1 MDNSPLAIEEILKKY
16 WGYSGFRPL
25 QKEAMGCVL
34 NGRDSIVVLPTGGGK
49 SLCFQ
54 APAIALPH
62 LTLVVSPLISLMKDQ
77 LDALAECGVAAGRLD
92 SSLSAQEKA
101 VVLQRLRAGDLK
113 LLYVSPERLLI
124 EGFYDFLKSI
134 GVSAIAIDEA
144 HCVSMWGH
152 DFRPEYRRLRVLRE
166 IFPGVPIGTY
176 TATATVDVR
185 RDIAVQLGLENPEIL
200 VGDFDRPN
208 LIYRV
213 RRRSNAISHI
223 REVIDRHPGESGI
236 IYCIRRSDVDETTAT
251 LSKNGYRAAPYH
263 AGMTD
268 TDRKKN
274 QDAFIN
280 EEVDVIVATVAFGM
294 GIDKSN
300 VRYVIHA
307 AMPKSLEHYQQ
318 ESGRAGRDG
327 LEAECVMLY
336 SGLDYRIWRGII
348 EESEPGT
355 QETGLA
361 KLGKVYGY
369 CSSVS
374 CRHRALLE
382 YFGQEFPAETC
393 RACDICLGEVEG
405 VDGAQIIAQK
415 ILSGVVRQKE
425 RFGADYTAGVL
436 VGSRE
441 DRIIAN
447 RHDQL
452 STYGILK
459 DATRPVVRDWIEQLA
474 DQECIVRVGD
484 YGVLKLTAKG
494 ARVLRGEETPLLLE
508 SRKKKAQPK
517 KPAIEDDSWAGVDRK
532 LFERLRKMRF
542 ELARQNNVPA
552 YIIFGDVTLRDL
564 ARKRPKTPEEL
575 LSVSGIGLKKLDQY
589 GEKILEIIREGNA
602 D

>member
-1 MDNSPLAIEEILKKY
+1 MQNIEEILKKY

-25 QKEAMGCVL
+25 QKEAMECVL
-34 NGRDSIVVLPTGGGK
+34 HGRDSIVVLPTGGGK

-54 APAIALPH
+54 APAIALPRP
-62 LTLVVSPLISLMKDQ
+62 TLVVSPLISLMKDQ
-77 LDALAECGVAAGRLD
+77 LDALTECGVAAGRLD
-92 SSLSAQEKA
+92 SSLSAREKA
-101 VVLQRLRAGDLK
+101 AVFQRLRDGELK
-113 LLYVSPERLLI
+113 LLYVSPERLLL
-124 EGFYDFLKSI
+124 EGFPDFLKSV

-166 IFPGVPIGTY
+166 IFPGVPIGAY
-176 TATATVDVR
+176 TATATVEVR
-185 RDIAVQLGLENPEIL
+185 RDIATQLGLDNPEIL

-213 RRRSNAISHI
+213 RRRANATGQI
-223 REVIDRHPGESGI
+223 RDVINRHPGESGI

-251 LSKNGYRAAPYH
+251 LARNGYRAAPYH

-268 TDRKKN
+268 ADRKKN

-280 EEVDVIVATVAFGM
+280 EEIDVIVATVAFGM

-327 LEAECVMLY
+327 LEAECVLLY
-336 SGLDYRIWRGII
+336 SGLDYRIWRNII

-355 QETGLA
+355 KETGLV
-361 KLGKVYGY
+361 KLGRVYGY
-369 CSSVS
+369 CSSVA

-382 YFGQEFPAETC
+382 YFGQGFPAEAC

-405 VDGAQIIAQK
+405 VGDALIIAQK
-415 ILSGVVRQKE
+415 ILSSVVRQNE

-447 RHDQL
+447 RHDKL

-474 DQECIVRVGD
+474 DQECVVRVGD

-494 ARVLRGEETPLLLE
+494 ARVLKGEETPLLLE
-508 SRKKKAQPK
+508 SRKKKASPK
-517 KPAIEDDSWAGVDRK
+517 KPAVEDDSWAGVDRK
-532 LFERLRKMRF
+532 IFDRLRKMRLD
-542 ELARQNNVPA
+542 LARRNNIPA
-552 YIIFGDVTLRDL
+552 YVVFGDVTLRDL
-564 ARKRPKTPEEL
+564 ARKRPATPEAL
-575 LSVSGIGLKKLDQY
+575 LGVSGIGLKKLEQY
-589 GEKILEIIREGNA
+589 GEMILQVIREG
-602 D
+602 

>member
-1 MDNSPLAIEEILKKY
+1 MQSIEEILKRY

-25 QKEAMGCVL
+25 QKEAMECVL
-34 NGRDSIVVLPTGGGK
+34 HGRDSIVILPTGGGK

-54 APAIALPH
+54 APAIALPRP
-62 LTLVVSPLISLMKDQ
+62 TLVISPLISLMKDQ

-92 SSLSAQEKA
+92 SSLSAREKA
-101 VVLQRLRAGDLK
+101 AVFQRLRDGELK
-113 LLYVSPERLLI
+113 LLYVSPERLLL
-124 EGFYDFLKSI
+124 EGFLDSLKSI
-134 GVSAIAIDEA
+134 GISAIAIDEA

-152 DFRPEYRRLRVLRE
+152 DFRQEYRRLRVLRK
-166 IFPGVPIGTY
+166 IFPDVPIGAY
-176 TATATVDVR
+176 TATATVEVR
-185 RDIAVQLGLENPEIL
+185 RDIAAQLGLANPEVLI
-200 VGDFDRPN
+200 GDFDRPN

-213 RRRSNAISHI
+213 RRRANAISQI
-223 REVIDRHPGESGI
+223 REVINRHPGESGI
-236 IYCIRRSDVDETTAT
+236 IYCIRRSDVDEMTVT
-251 LSKNGYRAAPYH
+251 LARNGCSAVPYH

-268 TDRKKN
+268 ADRKKS

-280 EEVDVIVATVAFGM
+280 EEADVIVATVAFGM

-327 LEAECVMLY
+327 LEAECVLLY
-336 SGLDYRIWRGII
+336 SGLDYRIWRNII

-355 QETGLA
+355 KETGLV
-361 KLGKVYGY
+361 KLGRVYGY
-369 CSSVS
+369 CSGVA
-374 CRHRALLE
+374 CRRRALLE
-382 YFGQEFPAETC
+382 YFGQGFLPDNC

-405 VDGAQIIAQK
+405 VGDALVIAQK
-415 ILSGVVRQKE
+415 ILSGVARQKE

-474 DQECIVRVGD
+474 DQECIVRVGE

-517 KPAIEDDSWAGVDRK
+517 KPAVG
-532 LFERLRKMRF
+532 RF
-542 ELARQNNVPA
+542 MGR
-552 YIIFGDVTLRDL
+552 R
-564 ARKRPKTPEEL
+564 RPQSFRAFTE
-575 LSVSGIGLKKLDQY
+575 
-589 GEKILEIIREGNA
+589 NA
-602 D
+602 P

>member
-1 MDNSPLAIEEILKKY
+1 MDGGSLAIEEILKRY

-25 QKEAMGCVL
+25 QKEAMECVL
-34 NGRDSIVVLPTGGGK
+34 HGRDSIVVLPTGGGK

-54 APAIALPH
+54 APAIALPYP
-62 LTLVVSPLISLMKDQ
+62 TLVVSPLISLMKDQ
-77 LDALAECGVAAGRLD
+77 LDALSECGVAAGRLD

-101 VVLQRLRAGDLK
+101 AVIQRLRAGELK
-113 LLYVSPERLLI
+113 LLYVSPERLLF
-124 EGFYDFLKSI
+124 EGFPDLLKSI

-144 HCVSMWGH
+144 HCVSMCGH

-166 IFPGVPIGTY
+166 IFPGVPIGAY

-185 RDIAVQLGLENPEIL
+185 RDIAAQLGLDNPEVL

-208 LIYRV
+208 LVYRV
-213 RRRSNAISHI
+213 RRRSNAAGQI
-223 REVIDRHPGESGI
+223 REVINRHPGESGI
-236 IYCIRRSDVDETTAT
+236 IYCIRRSDVDEMTAT
-251 LSKNGYRAAPYH
+251 LAKNGIRAAPYH

-327 LEAECVMLY
+327 LEAECVLLY
-336 SGLDYRIWRGII
+336 SGLDYRIWRNII
-348 EESEPGT
+348 EESEPGAK
-355 QETGLA
+355 ETGLV
-361 KLGKVYGY
+361 KLGRMYGY
-369 CSSVS
+369 CSSVA

-382 YFGQEFPAETC
+382 YFGQGFSAETC

-405 VDGAQIIAQK
+405 VGDALIIAQK
-415 ILSGVVRQKE
+415 ILSCVVRQKE

-436 VGSRE
+436 VGSHE
-441 DRIIAN
+441 ERIVAN
-447 RHDQL
+447 GHDKL

-474 DQECIVRVGD
+474 DQECVVRSGD
-484 YGVLKLTAKG
+484 YGVLKLTPKG
-494 ARVLRGEETPLLLE
+494 ARVLKGEETPLLLE
-508 SRKKKAQPK
+508 SRKKKSPPK
-517 KPAIEDDSWAGVDRK
+517 KSVVEDDSWAGIDK
-532 LFERLRKMRF
+532 GLFERLRKMRL

-552 YIIFGDVTLRDL
+552 YVVFGDVTLRDL
-564 ARKRPKTPEEL
+564 ARKRPTTPEAL
-575 LSVSGIGLKKLDQY
+575 LGVSGIGLKKLDQY
-589 GEKILEIIREGNA
+589 GERILEIIREG
-602 D
+602 

>member
-1 MDNSPLAIEEILKKY
+1 VISIEEILKKY

-25 QKEAMGCVL
+25 QKEAMECAIH
-34 NGRDSIVVLPTGGGK
+34 GRDSIVVLPTGGGK

-54 APAIALPH
+54 APALMLPRP
-62 LTLVVSPLISLMKDQ
+62 TLVVSPLISLMKDQ

-101 VVLQRLRAGDLK
+101 VVFQRLRAGELK
-113 LLYVSPERLLI
+113 LLYVSPERLLM
-124 EGFYDFLKSI
+124 EGFLDFLKSTGI
-134 GVSAIAIDEA
+134 SAIAIDEA

-166 IFPGVPIGTY
+166 MFPGVPIGAY
-176 TATATVDVR
+176 TATATVEVR
-185 RDIAVQLGLENPEIL
+185 RDIAVQLGLDNPEVL

-208 LIYRV
+208 LVYRV
-213 RRRSNAISHI
+213 RRRTNTISQI
-223 REVIDRHPGESGI
+223 REIINRHPGESGI
-236 IYCIRRSDVDETTAT
+236 IYCIRRSDVDEMTESLTR
-251 LSKNGYRAAPYH
+251 NGHRVAPYH

-268 TDRKKN
+268 ADRKKN

-327 LEAECVMLY
+327 LEAECVLLY
-336 SGLDYRIWRGII
+336 SGLDYRIWRSIV
-348 EESEPGT
+348 EESEPQT
-355 QETGLA
+355 RETGLA
-361 KLGKVYGY
+361 KLGRVYRY
-369 CSSVS
+369 CSSVA

-382 YFGQEFPAETC
+382 YFGQGFSAETC
-393 RACDICLGEVEG
+393 HACDICLGEIEG
-405 VDGAQIIAQK
+405 VGDALVIAQK

-441 DRIIAN
+441 ERIIAN

-459 DATRPVVRDWIEQLA
+459 EATKPVVRDWIEQLA
-474 DQECIVRVGD
+474 EQEYVIRVGE

-494 ARVLRGEETPLLLE
+494 ARVLKGEETPLLLE
-508 SRKKKAQPK
+508 SRKKKAPPG
-517 KPAIEDDSWAGVDRK
+517 KPSIEDDSWVGVDRK
-532 LFERLRKMRF
+532 LFERLRKMRL
-542 ELARQNNVPA
+542 ELARQNKIPA
-552 YIIFGDVTLRDL
+552 YVVFGDVTLRDL
-564 ARKRPKTPEEL
+564 ARKRPMTPDAL
-575 LSVSGIGLKKLDQY
+575 LGISGIGLKKLDQY
-589 GEKILEIIREGNA
+589 GEMILKIIREA
-602 D
+602 